1 MLKASSRR
9 FEGQQMLAGYL
20 STFYF
25 SALLLYC
32 TSLYFTF
39 AVGSF
44 SDLSISDFEL
54 AKSVFLAHSGV
65 SQPVAFFKSDFAE

>member
-20 STFYF
+20 ST
-25 SALLLYC
+25 LLKINC